1 MTEALDMLFVHLI
14 RACYGE
20 TPTFIQAF
28 VELVGTVLVTL
39 RGDKTPM
46 AQTFQRAIR
55 FKDSHWIMCVLFR
68 DRSLFSTCISVDAA
82 CKSSVVNNSDSWSV
96 SGVLRNVV
104 GSSCDSGTS
113 FGIRRLLADPTR

>member
-1 MTEALDMLFVHLI
+1 MIEALDLQFVHLI

-20 TPTFIQAF
+20 AYTFIQAF
-28 VELVGTVLVTL
+28 IELVGTVLVTL
-39 RGDKTPM
+39 HGDQAPM

-55 FKDSHWIMCVLFR
+55 SKDSYWIMCVLFR

-82 CKSSVVNNSDSWSV
+82 CKSSVIINSDSWSV
-96 SGVLRNVV
+96 SSVLRNVV

-113 FGIRRLLADPTR
+113 FGIRRLLAHPTR